1 MSQTLPEPTA
11 IEQAHSKSL
20 AKVIVKEIDQ
30 NGSIPFSRYMEMALY
45 QPGLGYYVAGAT
57 KFGAAGDFIT
67 APEISP
73 LFGMCIANQAAEVI
87 RQIGVNAS
95 LLEIGAGSGVLAVAI
110 LKHLDE
116 LGCLP
121 QHYFILELSPE
132 LKLRQKDI
140 IEKEAP
146 ALIERIIWL
155 DTLVGFSM
163 QGMVVANEVLDAMP
177 VSCFE
182 MTEDNIY
189 ERRVVFDDRLNWQSK
204 LADERLRMKVEDL
217 SISFVS
223 SAYRSEIN
231 LHIQPWLDSMALVIE
246 SGVVLL
252 VDYGYQQHEYYH
264 PERVEGTL
272 LAHYRHHAVED
283 PFVYPGL
290 MDITANVD
298 FTAVA
303 QAAVESGFEVSG
315 YTTQACF
322 LLGAGIDQLF
332 LQCASESEQKQLE
345 YSQQVKHLTLPS
357 EMGER
362 FKVLG
367 INRHFDHSLSAFNF
381 KDLTHKL

>member
-11 IEQAHSKSL
+11 IEQAHSEKLASL
-20 AKVIVKEIDQ
+20 IVEEIEQ
-30 NGSIPFSRYMEMALY
+30 SGSIPFSRYMEMALY
-45 QPGLGYYVAGAT
+45 QPGLGYYVAGTT

-87 RQIGVNAS
+87 QQIGKNAS
-95 LLEIGAGSGVLAVAI
+95 ILEIGAGSGVLAVAI
-110 LKHLDE
+110 LKHLEE

-121 QHYFILELSPE
+121 EQYFILELSPE
-132 LKLRQKDI
+132 LKLRQKKI
-140 IEKEAP
+140 LEQEVP
-146 ALIERIIWL
+146 TLCQRVIWL
-155 DTLVGFSM
+155 ETLEEFSM
-163 QGMVVANEVLDAMP
+163 HGMVVANEVLDAMP

-182 MTEDNIY
+182 VREDKIY
-189 ERRVVFDDRLNWQSK
+189 ERHVVFDDRLNWHSEE
-204 LADERLRMKVEDL
+204 ANVTLRTQVEDL
-217 SISFVS
+217 SLSFS
-223 SAYRSEIN
+223 STSYKSEMN
-231 LHIQPWLDSMALVIE
+231 LNVRPWLDTLGAVLA

-252 VDYGYQQHEYYH
+252 VDYGYQQYEYYH

-272 LAHYRHHAVED
+272 LAHYRHHVITD

-290 MDITANVD
+290 IDITANVD

-315 YTTQACF
+315 YTTQAYF

-332 LQCASESEQKQLE
+332 LQCSSESEQKQLE
-345 YSQQVKHLTLPS
+345 YSQQVKRLTLPS

-367 INRHFDHSLSAFNF
+367 INRHFDHRLSAFNF

>member
-1 MSQTLPEPTA
+1 MKLTLPEPTA
-11 IEQAHSKSL
+11 IEQAHSEKL
-20 AKVIVKEIDQ
+20 ASSIVEEIEQ
-30 NGSIPFSRYMEMALY
+30 SGSIPFSRYMEMALY

-73 LFGMCIANQAAEVI
+73 LFGMCIANQAVEVI
-87 RQIGVNAS
+87 QQIGANAS
-95 LLEIGAGSGVLAVAI
+95 ILEIGAGSGVLAVTI
-110 LKHLDE
+110 LRHLDAQ
-116 LGCLP
+116 GSLP
-121 QHYFILELSPE
+121 ENYFILEVSPE
-132 LKLRQKDI
+132 LKLRQKKML
-140 IEKEAP
+140 EQEVP
-146 ALIERIIWL
+146 ALCERVIWL
-155 DTLVGFSM
+155 ETLEEFSM

-182 MTEDNIY
+182 VTEDQIY
-189 ERRVVFDDRLNWQSK
+189 ERHIVFDGRFNWQSEV
-204 LADERLRMKVEDL
+204 ANETLRKQVKDL
-217 SISFVS
+217 SLSFS
-223 SAYRSEIN
+223 SSVYQSELN
-231 LHIQPWLDSMALVIE
+231 LNIRPWLESLAVVLL

-264 PERVEGTL
+264 PERNEGTL
-272 LAHYRHHAVED
+272 LAHYRHQVVDD

-298 FTAVA
+298 FTAAA

-315 YTTQACF
+315 YTTHAYF

-332 LQCASESEQKQLE
+332 LRCSSDSEQKQLE
-345 YSQQVKHLTLPS
+345 YSQQVKRLTLPS

-367 INRHFDHSLSAFNF
+367 INRHFDHRLSAFNF